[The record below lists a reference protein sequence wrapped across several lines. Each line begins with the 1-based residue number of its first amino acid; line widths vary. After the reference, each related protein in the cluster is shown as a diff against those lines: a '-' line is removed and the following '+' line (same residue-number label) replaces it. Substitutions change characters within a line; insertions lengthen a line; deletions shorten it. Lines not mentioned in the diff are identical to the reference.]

1 MDFKMV
7 CRRIGGL
14 YTLGKPLNRGDVKSS
29 ASDWSQIGKTASS
42 SDEDE

>member
-7 CRRIGGL
+7 CRRIGEL

-29 ASDWSQIGKTASS
+29 ASDSPQIGKTASS
-42 SDEDE
+42 SDEEK